1 MALMKSLIHT
11 LIRKSV
17 PFKARVRWHQWKRR
31 REWKRNPLPWATARG
46 LTEDFPCVLNAR
58 TSPLHRATSGP
69 QAGTSEG
76 KERNL
81 ALGCAEVDGLVI
93 GPGEVFSF
101 CRTVGPTT
109 AKRGF
114 VPGLEMHDQEFT
126 KSPGGGL
133 CQLANMLFGLSVDAD
148 AEIIE
153 RHRHSFDLFADMD
166 RTVPFGFGAT
176 VFYNHVDFQFKNTLS
191 QPILLRVWIEDRELH
206 GEVRTANCPGWRM
219 RVLETGHRFFREN
232 GDIWRENHLWKQKVM
247 IDGSECPR
255 EPLISTRAMVLYPA
269 DHLIQS

>member
-1 MALMKSLIHT
+1 MKTPVRT
-11 LIRKSV
+11 LARKAV
-17 PFKARVRWHQWKRR
+17 PFGARVRWHQWKRHLD
-31 REWKRNPLPWATARG
+31 WKRNPLPWATGRG
-46 LTEDFPCVLNAR
+46 FAKDFPCVLDER
-58 TSPLHRATSGP
+58 SSPLHRATSGP

-81 ALGCAEVDGLVI
+81 ALGCARVDNLVI

-126 KSPGGGL
+126 RSPGGGL
-133 CQLANMLFGLSVDAD
+133 CQLANLLFGLCVGAD

-153 RHRHSFDLFADMD
+153 RHRHSFDLFPDTD

-176 VFYNHVDFQFKNTLS
+176 VFYNHIDFQFRNTLP
-191 QPILLRVWIEDRELH
+191 QPILLRVWIDGRQLR
-206 GEVRTANCPGWRM
+206 GEVRTASCPGWRM
-219 RVLETGHRFFREN
+219 RVEETGHRFFRLANEV
-232 GDIWRENHLWKQKVM
+232 WRENHLWKQKVM
-247 IDGSECPR
+247 TDGSASPR
-255 EPLISTRAMVLYPA
+255 EPLFYTRAKVLYQA
-269 DHLIQS
+269 DHLVES